1 LPAAI
6 WRDNHPAK
14 RIRITILIAADRPS
28 RSPRYKRLNKE
39 VKRRADVVGIF
50 PNEAAIIRLVGAV
63 LLEQNDEWQTQ
74 HRYMQTKAMAELT
87 PAMVDA
93 MPSQITTAAAETMAA
108 SVHTRISTTLTDA
121 ITRWIGP
128 RP

>member
-1 LPAAI
+1 MVDGKG
-6 WRDNHPAK
+6 RD
-14 RIRITILIAADRPS
+14 REE
-28 RSPRYKRLNKE
+28 KE

-50 PNEAAIIRLVGAV
+50 PNEGSIIIRLVGAV